1 MMEDTEEDSKLK
13 VHQSISDCINEQNH
27 LVAWD
32 QADIDLFVSQF
43 ANYADNAEDDR
54 IDMSKFDPRF
64 ITESDMKKKYPLF
77 EDETIEVMT
86 ELENRKLEDL
96 RIPPLRI
103 SKQPVKLINN
113 LSRAIYNDEK
123 IDKEED
129 NFPEAIREPGC

>member
-1 MMEDTEEDSKLK
+1 MDEEL
-13 VHQSISDCINEQNH
+13 QNSISDCINEQNH
-27 LVAWD
+27 LVNWD
-32 QADIDLFVSQF
+32 QNDIDLFVSQF
-43 ANYADNAEDDR
+43 AEYTDNTEDDR

-64 ITESDMKKKYPLF
+64 ITEADMKKKYPLF

-113 LSRAIYNDEK
+113 LSDAIYNDEK
-123 IDKEED
+123 IDKEEND
-129 NFPEAIREPGC
+129 LPEPIGESSC

>member
-43 ANYADNAEDDR
+43 VNYAEDNDDDR

-96 RIPPLRI
+96 RIPPLKI
-103 SKQPVKLINN
+103 SREPVKLINN
-113 LSRAIYNDEK
+113 LSDTIYNEK

-129 NFPEAIREPGC
+129 NLPEAIREPGC

>member
-13 VHQSISDCINEQNH
+13 VHQSISNCINEQNH
-27 LVAWD
+27 LVAWG

-43 ANYADNAEDDR
+43 ANYAEDNDDDR

-96 RIPPLRI
+96 RIPPLKI
-103 SKQPVKLINN
+103 SREPVKLINN
-113 LSRAIYNDEK
+113 LSDTIYNEK

-129 NFPEAIREPGC
+129 NLPEAIREPGC

>member
-13 VHQSISDCINEQNH
+13 VHQSISNCINEQNH

-43 ANYADNAEDDR
+43 ANYAEDNDDDR

-96 RIPPLRI
+96 RIPPLKI
-103 SKQPVKLINN
+103 SREPVKLINN
-113 LSRAIYNDEK
+113 LSDTIYNEK

-129 NFPEAIREPGC
+129 NLP

>member
-1 MMEDTEEDSKLK
+1 MDEEL
-13 VHQSISDCINEQNH
+13 QNSISDCINEQNH
-27 LVAWD
+27 LVNWD
-32 QADIDLFVSQF
+32 QNDIDLFVSQF
-43 ANYADNAEDDR
+43 AEYTDNTEDDR

-64 ITESDMKKKYPLF
+64 ITEADMKKKYPLF

-103 SKQPVKLINN
+103 SKKPVKLINN
-113 LSRAIYNDEK
+113 LSHAIYNDEK

-129 NFPEAIREPGC
+129 NLPEPIGKSSC

>member
-1 MMEDTEEDSKLK
+1 MDEEL
-13 VHQSISDCINEQNH
+13 QNSISNCINEQNH
-27 LVAWD
+27 LVNWD
-32 QADIDLFVSQF
+32 QNDIDLFVSQF
-43 ANYADNAEDDR
+43 AEYTDNTEDDR

-64 ITESDMKKKYPLF
+64 ITEADMKKKYPLF

-103 SKQPVKLINN
+103 SKKPVKLINN
-113 LSRAIYNDEK
+113 LSHAIYNDEK

-129 NFPEAIREPGC
+129 NLPEPIGKSSC